1 MKKLIFRSWLPNW
14 GKNDGSNKTT
24 KPTKKKFEL
33 SVKLGGGGEGEEFI
47 AEIRNV
53 ILLDPK

>member
-1 MKKLIFRSWLPNW
+1 MTVAIEQQNQQKKI
-14 GKNDGSNKTT
+14 
-24 KPTKKKFEL
+24 EL

>member
-1 MKKLIFRSWLPNW
+1 M
-14 GKNDGSNKTT
+14 TVAT
-24 KPTKKKFEL
+24 KQQNQQKKKIEL